1 MKTAIITG
9 ANGFIGRAILRILV
23 KHNVKVYAVVRKKE
37 SLKEFYHCS
46 LVSIVESDF
55 AHYEKDL
62 PLCIPEDM
70 DVFYHIAWEGA
81 YGLVLGDYTQ
91 QIKNIQY
98 TCDVLSLAYRLKC
111 KKFIMAGTINELEL
125 LQFFH
130 AEKHTPRKACIYGAA
145 KLSCD
150 LMCKTLANE
159 YGILYNTAIIG
170 SCFGPGDYSK
180 RIHNVFISNMLN
192 GTRPKLISKDTLHD
206 WIYIDDVAEMFMH
219 IGNKSVN
226 MKNYYLGHKCLRRLE
241 DILCDVRDILN
252 PKIELIFGEIENSF
266 LIDYS
271 LVELNS
277 VYEDTDY
284 EGGTDFEEAILKT
297 AEWNRKIG
305 LNK

>member
-1 MKTAIITG
+1 MKNAIITG
-9 ANGFIGRAILRILV
+9 ANGFIGSAILRTLV
-23 KHNVKVYAVVRKKE
+23 KNEIKVYAVVRNAE
-37 SLKEFYHCS
+37 SLKEYKENPF
-46 LVSIVESDF
+46 VEIVESDF
-55 AHYEKDL
+55 AHYDEDL
-62 PLCIPEDM
+62 PVQIPKGV

-81 YGLVLGDYTQ
+81 YGPILGDYTQ

-98 TCDVLSLAYRLKC
+98 TCDAITLAHKLEC

-130 AEKHTPRKACIYGAA
+130 AEKDVPRKACIYGIS

-170 SCFGPGDYSK
+170 SCFGPGDHSK

-192 GTRPKLISKDTLHD
+192 GTRPKLISKDTMHD
-206 WIYIDDVAEMFMH
+206 WIFIDDVAEMFMY
-219 IGNKSVN
+219 IGDKSVN
-226 MKNYYLGHKCLRRLE
+226 MKNYYLGHNYLRKLE
-241 DILCDVRDILN
+241 DILNEVRDILN
-252 PKIELIFGEIENSF
+252 PNVDLVFGEIESSF

-271 LVELNS
+271 LVDLNS
-277 VYEDTDY
+277 VYEDTEY
-284 EGGTDFEEAILKT
+284 ECKTDFKEAILKT
-297 AEWNRKIG
+297 AEWIKEIG

>member
-1 MKTAIITG
+1 MKDAIITG
-9 ANGFIGRAILRILV
+9 ANGFIGSAILRTLI
-23 KHNVKVYAVVRKKE
+23 KNNIRVYAVVRNRE
-37 SLKEFYHCS
+37 SLKEFHENP
-46 LVSIVESDF
+46 LVVIVESDF
-55 AHYEKDL
+55 AHYEQDL
-62 PLCIPEDM
+62 PMQIPEGA

-81 YGLVLGDYTQ
+81 YGPILGDYTQ

-98 TCDVLSLAYRLKC
+98 TCDAITLAHKLKC

-130 AEKHTPRKACIYGAA
+130 AEKDVPRKACIYGIS

-170 SCFGPGDYSK
+170 SCFGPGDRSK

-206 WIYIDDVAEMFMH
+206 WIFIDDVAEMFMY
-219 IGNKSVN
+219 IGDKSVN
-226 MKNYYLGHKCLRRLE
+226 MKNYYLGHNYLRRLE
-241 DILCDVRDILN
+241 DILYEVRDILN
-252 PKIELIFGEIENSF
+252 PEVELVFGEIESSF

-271 LVELNS
+271 LVDLNS

-284 EGGTDFEEAILKT
+284 KCKTDFKEAILKT
-297 AEWNRKIG
+297 ADWIKEIG

>member
-1 MKTAIITG
+1 MKDAIITG
-9 ANGFIGRAILRILV
+9 ANGFIGKAIVRTLLKNNI
-23 KHNVKVYAVVRKKE
+23 KIYAIVRNKE
-37 SLKEFYHCS
+37 TLCEFAGNPM
-46 LVSIVESDF
+46 LEVVESEF
-55 AHYEKDL
+55 AHYAEDL
-62 PLCIPEDM
+62 PPVIPPDV

-81 YGLVLGDYTQ
+81 YGPILGDYTQ

-98 TCDVLSLAYRLKC
+98 TCDMITLAHQLKC

-130 AEKHTPRKACIYGAA
+130 AEEVAPRKACIYGIS

-170 SCFGPGDYSK
+170 SCFGPGDRSK

-192 GTRPKLISKDTLHD
+192 GTKPKLISGDTMHD
-206 WIYIDDVAEMFMH
+206 WIFIDDVAEMFMH
-219 IGNKSVN
+219 IGHKSVN
-226 MKNYYLGHKCLRRLE
+226 MKNYYLGHNYLRRLE
-241 DILCDVRDILN
+241 DILNEVRDYIN
-252 PKIELIFGEIENSF
+252 PEMELVFGEINNSF

-271 LVELNS
+271 LVDLNS
-277 VYEDTDY
+277 VYADTDY
-284 EGGTDFEEAILKT
+284 VCTTDFKETILKT
-297 AEWNRKIG
+297 ADWIKEIG